1 MTRIIP
7 GTTLELT
14 EQARNAAFSIISPI
28 LEATGGLTLSQLS
41 KLTGLNGTTI
51 QNWIKRGWVS
61 STKGKKYD
69 KQQLLRILLI
79 NMLRKSM
86 KLVDIVDLMEY
97 INGDVEDTSDD
108 IVAEDLLFNI
118 LCRIIFKAEDEG
130 AFIPEIVEK
139 LVYEEVECYKDEIVD
154 TDRLKKAMYV
164 MIMAYRCG
172 CLMDELNNGMEV
184 IKDEMQKA

>member
-1 MTRIIP
+1 MSRIIP
-7 GTTLELT
+7 GTTMKFT
-14 EQARNAAFSIISPI
+14 EQARESAFSMISPV

-172 CLMDELNNGMEV
+172 CLMDEVNNGMEV